1 MPPQTYISLIG
12 PSRAPE
18 DVLQIAE
25 EAGACIARAGA
36 LLVTGGGGGA
46 MEAACRGAKG
56 AGGTTLGL
64 LPGLSRRDA
73 NPYVDVAVTTGMGEM
88 RNVLVVRAG
97 DAVLAVG
104 GGFGTLSE
112 IGFALKLDKP
122 IAGVGT
128 WHASVGAESAPIPM
142 AESPEQALRILL
154 QTLGDA

>member
-1 MPPQTYISLIG
+1 MPPQTYISLVG
-12 PSRAPE
+12 PSHASE
-18 DVLQIAE
+18 WVMQIAE

-46 MEAACRGAKG
+46 MEAACRGAKA
-56 AGGTTLGL
+56 AGGVTLGL
-64 LPGLSRRDA
+64 LPGLSRHEA
-73 NPYVDVAVTTGMGEM
+73 NPYVDVAVVTGMEEM
-88 RNVLVVRAG
+88 RNMLVVRAS

-112 IGFALKLDKP
+112 IALALKLDKP

-128 WHASVGAESAPIPM
+128 WRAWLGGESAPIPM
-142 AESPEQALRILL
+142 AESPAQAVRILL